1 MVNFSAFNQGD
12 RFFKNMIDY
21 VNVRSKEIFGNNEKY
36 GGLLFTNLPYITMEF
51 KKDSLKIGV
60 SQSDFNSNFS
70 IDEQIFVMLI
80 KDFHTFLVDVIT
92 KFEEPISFINGS
104 YYISCSDISYCFSY
118 SYNKDIK
125 TLAIESEAR
134 NFRTKLSGE
143 KVMTLVQ
150 IYPDTKQNDIASGVT
165 VVQYGNKNNVGI
177 KMDNHCP
184 ICHAVLPNGNTFCK
198 NCDIDINDANKNQ
211 LKQYADDKK
220 TKMEKIEAEAEA
232 EAKAKRDAI
241 NTTLNIQNNKQE
253 LIQETKKKTNP
264 FFDRINK
271 MRGKS

>member
-1 MVNFSAFNQGD
+1 MINLSAHNQSD
-12 RFFKNMIDY
+12 RFFRHMVDY
-21 VNVRSKEIFGNNEKY
+21 INQRSIEIFGNNEKY
-36 GGLLFTNLPYITMEF
+36 SGLLFTNLPYITMEF
-51 KKDSLKIGV
+51 KRGSLKIGV
-60 SQSDFNSNFS
+60 SQSDFDSNFS

-92 KFEEPISFINGS
+92 KFEEPITFINGS
-104 YYISCSDISYCFSY
+104 YYISCNDISYCFSY
-118 SYNKDIK
+118 SYKKDIK

-198 NCDIDINDANKNQ
+198 NCGIDINEAEKNRQ
-211 LKQYADDKK
+211 KQYADDKK
-220 TKMEKIEAEAEA
+220 ATMDKIEA

-241 NTTLNIQNNKQE
+241 NATLNVRNDKQE
-253 LIQETKKKTNP
+253 FIQETKKKTNS
-264 FFDRINK
+264 FFDRISK
-271 MRGKS
+271 MRGKNE

>member
-1 MVNFSAFNQGD
+1 MINLSAHNQSD
-12 RFFKNMIDY
+12 RFFRHMIDY
-21 VNVRSKEIFGNNEKY
+21 INRRSIEIFGNNEKY
-36 GGLLFTNLPYITMEF
+36 SGLLFTNLPYITMEF
-51 KKDSLKIGV
+51 KRGSLKIGV
-60 SQSDFNSNFS
+60 SQSDFDSNFS

-92 KFEEPISFINGS
+92 KFEEPITFINGS

-143 KVMTLVQ
+143 KVVTLVQ
-150 IYPDTKQNDIASGVT
+150 IHSDTKQNDIASGVT

-177 KMDNHCP
+177 KMDTHCP

-198 NCDIDINDANKNQ
+198 NCGIDVNKAEE
-211 LKQYADDKK
+211 KRKEQYKNERK
-220 TKMEKIEAEAEA
+220 VNMEKIEA

-241 NTTLNIQNNKQE
+241 DATLNMQYNK
-253 LIQETKKKTNP
+253 QETKKKTNP
-264 FFDRINK
+264 FLDKINK
-271 MRGKS
+271 MRGKG